1 MLIFFRLPANHNYS
15 GLPGWLKTPGK
26 PSISHQTCADRLESC
41 ITWWYTI
48 PSARRKFEAFSKFP
62 EGFGVPWDTQTLGK
76 PSIRHETLAWRRES
90 CITWW
95 YMFPS
100 ARRKFEPESKLIL
113 TFWYFEDVI
122 SKWRKSLKYRIP
134 LTRIRPPQSRSHL
147 ILTFWSTSN
156 RLLIEAEVSWSTV
169 YYTSDFSE
177 IWKWHLQNTKMSKST
192 SILVQTCAKRLE
204 TCNTMWYMI
213 PSDQHKFEQETK
225 LNSPFQ
231 MAEKSEV

>member
-1 MLIFFRLPANHNYS
+1 MFSRFLNPKKVFFRGPVC
-15 GLPGWLKTPGK
+15 LPGWLKTPGK

-48 PSARRKFEAFSKFP
+48 PSAWHKFEAFSKFP

-90 CITWW
+90 FITWW

-122 SKWRKSLKYRIP
+122 SKWPKSLKYSIP
-134 LTRIRPPQSRSHL
+134 LTKILRPQSTTDL
-147 ILTFWSTSN
+147 ILT
-156 RLLIEAEVSWSTV
+156 
-169 YYTSDFSE
+169 
-177 IWKWHLQNTKMSKST
+177 
-192 SILVQTCAKRLE
+192 
-204 TCNTMWYMI
+204 
-213 PSDQHKFEQETK
+213 
-225 LNSPFQ
+225 
-231 MAEKSEV
+231 

>member
-1 MLIFFRLPANHNYS
+1 MMMISCTLAL
-15 GLPGWLKTPGK
+15 
-26 PSISHQTCADRLESC
+26 SIEIRPHHHVVDDDDELGSH
-41 ITWWYTI
+41 
-48 PSARRKFEAFSKFP
+48 
-62 EGFGVPWDTQTLGK
+62 TLGN
-76 PSIRHETLAWRRES
+76 PSIRHETLAWRMES

-122 SKWRKSLKYRIP
+122 SKWRKSLKYCIP

-177 IWKWHLQNTKMSKST
+177 IWICHLF
-192 SILVQTCAKRLE
+192 
-204 TCNTMWYMI
+204 W
-213 PSDQHKFEQETK
+213 
-225 LNSPFQ
+225 SPRKHFFWI
-231 MAEKSEV
+231 SESGKHI

>member
-1 MLIFFRLPANHNYS
+1 MFSRFLNPKKVFFRGPVC
-15 GLPGWLKTPGK
+15 LPGWLKTPGK
-26 PSISHQTCADRLESC
+26 PSISHQTCANRL
-41 ITWWYTI
+41 
-48 PSARRKFEAFSKFP
+48 
-62 EGFGVPWDTQTLGK
+62 
-76 PSIRHETLAWRRES
+76 ES

-192 SILVQTCAKRLE
+192 SI
-204 TCNTMWYMI
+204 TMWWWLYMI
-213 PSDQHKFEQETK
+213 PCARQDFDPILTTTEGGGVGGQKIFFWLSRQIIQF
-225 LNSPFQ
+225 
-231 MAEKSEV
+231 